1 MVVIKSRKK
10 KIYILKL
17 ILIQIVDGFC
27 HLLLSRDVTE
37 GNRKWNCATTLKRIC
52 DSDRILLCWS
62 LFSASCS
69 IKLLWTSNKNNKCL
83 TSHTRIL
90 VSIKRACTLGCRHSD
105 CRHCTSFNN
114 KTNINCML
122 VRWQSIRKFCFC
134 AALSCRVSCIL
145 SMTLFV
151 KRRCLH
157 AHRTFQGRGN
167 FCVYRGPGAS
177 INKYR
182 TQCLVSIKAFEVV
195 RFGESSTQT
204 SVHVKNWLSTPFRRR
219 PTLVPSPPLVFK
231 CA

>member
-122 VRWQSIRKFCFC
+122 VRWQSIRKFLLLCCSF
-134 AALSCRVSCIL
+134 LSGLVYIKYDAVREAPVLACTPHFSRTRKFLCL
-145 SMTLFV
+145 S
-151 KRRCLH
+151 RAGSEH
-157 AHRTFQGRGN
+157 
-167 FCVYRGPGAS
+167 
-177 INKYR
+177 
-182 TQCLVSIKAFEVV
+182 
-195 RFGESSTQT
+195 
-204 SVHVKNWLSTPFRRR
+204 
-219 PTLVPSPPLVFK
+219 
-231 CA
+231 